1 VRRFVPR
8 CGVGLAPGVMG
19 WRGRFCVQGRRAR
32 GAPSGERQ
40 AAGMPL
46 LSQLNK
52 AACFL
57 FLGSG
62 VGRERH
68 GRAP

>member
-1 VRRFVPR
+1 M
-8 CGVGLAPGVMG
+8 A
-19 WRGRFCVQGRRAR
+19 RGALCVQGRRAR

-40 AAGMPL
+40 AAGVPL

-52 AACFL
+52 SACFL

-62 VGRERH
+62 QGRDQTGSRTVSSAA
-68 GRAP
+68 GCQGSA